1 LDDLAGVRDDVV
13 HGAGRRPLAAGV
25 SAATGPDFSLP
36 TGTVTFL
43 LADVAGS
50 AESWEEAPEA
60 MAAAIPRYYGRL
72 DEAIVS
78 HGGVR
83 PVQEG
88 DGDSVVGAFSRASDA
103 IAAALDAQRALNNET
118 PSDETP
124 SDEAWPSG
132 AALRVRM
139 AVHTGEAQLRD
150 GGSYFGDSV
159 MHCARLRGIGHGGQI
174 LVSGATAGLVAER
187 LPEGGELIDLGR
199 HRLRDLGRPERVW
212 QLAHPDLAAGFP
224 ALRSLDVFQHNL
236 PVQLTPLIGREADVG
251 TVGGLLAEDRLVTLT
266 GSGGVGKTRLALAVA
281 ADGVERFGGGVWL
294 VALAGVTDSAE
305 VVAAAL
311 AAAGVHQGPGLP
323 SAELLARGLGEEPS
337 LLVLDNCEHL
347 IDGCAQLAAGLL
359 AASPVARIL
368 ATSREPLGVP
378 GEVSWRVPS
387 LDVPPAES
395 TQAVAAL
402 SQYEAV
408 RLFVDR
414 ARRARPSFTVSEQ
427 NAPAIAQI
435 CHRLDGIPL
444 ALELAAARCRQL
456 SAERIAQDLDD
467 RFRLLTGGART
478 VLPRHRTL
486 AASIDWSHD
495 RLDRAESIAF
505 RRLGVFAGHFP
516 PEAAEAV
523 LTAAGHLDA
532 AQIFDLLSQ
541 LVDKSLVTVEDG
553 PGGEPRY
560 RLLETLRAYA
570 LDRLRTAGEFD
581 RLCDAHARWWLD
593 WLDERQRG
601 LHLDAVVDQVETV
614 HDNLR
619 AALDWSVDQPA
630 VGLRLLGHLAR
641 AWQACGRP
649 GDAMT
654 AVDRLLIEDNAQRYE
669 AEWLT
674 AALSVS
680 ILVDVARGFS
690 EAVVLLRKIEH
701 LATERGRSY
710 EATVA
715 RWLASF
721 DAETSQAACEA
732 AREHGDPYFYAFALI
747 MSIEAQTETD
757 PQAVSRLNGAEVIA
771 VCAGSTLLRGYA
783 VYAAAQ
789 AERAPGNLRRCI
801 DLALE
806 LTHSRSAETVSGAVS
821 ILSGAALLSRDETAL
836 EAAVDTA
843 ERKLATTSDTWDIA
857 QHRLALLRGEPSRVE
872 RHLRDNVDNLLPG
885 GLQLFAREAI
895 DAGDAAVAIAAA
907 RTQAGR
913 GPFSAAV
920 LAACEAAATGHQDR
934 WHDALR
940 IAADHGLRLIVAD
953 ALEGLAA
960 AASGSQSWAEG
971 LRLYGAAQRLRD
983 ECEYH
988 WRFGSEQAAISQA
1001 VDAARQELDPDEA
1014 DAAEAE
1020 GRGLPWADAVRYAQ
1034 RARGERKRPRHGWA
1048 ALTPTEE
1055 RVVALVAE
1063 GLTNPQIA
1071 TRLLMGRATV
1081 KTHLE
1086 HIFAKLDV
1094 TSRSE
1099 LASRAARQG
1108 RSADPPG
1115 PT

>member
-1 LDDLAGVRDDVV
+1 VDV
-13 HGAGRRPLAAGV
+13 
-25 SAATGPDFSLP
+25 SDATGPAFSLP

-43 LADVAGS
+43 LADVEGS
-50 AESWEEAPEA
+50 TRSWGEAPEA
-60 MAAAIPRYYGRL
+60 LAAAIPRYYVLL

-103 IAAALDAQRALNNET
+103 VAAALDAQRALNG
-118 PSDETP
+118 
-124 SDEAWPSG
+124 EAWPGG
-132 AALRVRM
+132 AVLRVRM
-139 AVHTGEAQLRD
+139 AVHTDEAQLRD
-150 GGSYFGDSV
+150 EGNYFGHSV
-159 MHCARLRGIGHGGQI
+159 MRCARLRGIGHGGQV
-174 LVSGATAGLVAER
+174 LVSAATAGLVAER
-187 LPEGGELIDLGR
+187 LPEGADLVDLGS

-212 QLAHPDLAAGFP
+212 QLVHPDLAAGFP

-236 PVQLTPLIGREADVG
+236 PVQLTPLIGRESDAG
-251 TVGGLLAEDRLVTLT
+251 AVGGLLAEDRLVTLT

-281 ADGVERFGGGVWL
+281 ADEVERFGGGVWL
-294 VALAGVTDSAE
+294 VALAGVTDAAG
-305 VVAAAL
+305 VAAAAL
-311 AAAGVHQGPGLP
+311 AAVGVHQGPGMPLV
-323 SAELLARGLGEEPS
+323 ELLARGLGDEPS

-347 IDGCAQLAAGLL
+347 IDGCAELTAGLL
-359 AASPVARIL
+359 AANPAVSVL

-387 LDVPPAES
+387 LGVPPSEN

-414 ARRARPSFTVSEQ
+414 ARRARPSFEVSEQ

-456 SAERIAQDLDD
+456 SAERIAHDLDD

-495 RLDRAESIAF
+495 RLDHAEAVAF

-523 LTAAGHLDA
+523 LAAGALA
-532 AQIFDLLSQ
+532 AGGDLETVQIFDLLSQ
-541 LVDKSLVTVEDG
+541 LADKSLVAVEDG
-553 PGGEPRY
+553 PDGEPRY

-570 LDRLRTAGEFD
+570 LDRLRAAGELND
-581 RLCDAHARWWLD
+581 LCDAHARWWLN
-593 WLDERQRG
+593 WLDERQRV
-601 LHLDAVVDQVETV
+601 LHLDAVVDQLEAV

-619 AALDWSVDQPA
+619 AALDWSVDRPV
-630 VGLRLLGHLAR
+630 VGLPLLGHLAR
-641 AWQACGRP
+641 VWQVCGRP

-654 AVDRLLIEDNAQRYE
+654 AADRLLTEDNATRHG
-669 AEWLT
+669 AAWIA
-674 AALSVS
+674 AALPVSV
-680 ILVDVARGFS
+680 LVDQARGFS
-690 EAVVLLRKIEH
+690 EAVVLLRRTEQ
-701 LATERGRSY
+701 LATELGRSY

-721 DAETSQAACEA
+721 DAETSRAACEA

-747 MSIEAQTETD
+747 MSIEAQTEAD
-757 PQAVSRLNGAEVIA
+757 PQAASLLNAEEVTA
-771 VCAGSTLLRGYA
+771 ACAGSTLLGGYA
-783 VYAAAQ
+783 AYAAAQ

-806 LTHSRSAETVSGAVS
+806 LTRSRSTLTVSGAVS
-821 ILSGAALLSRDETAL
+821 ILSATALLSRDETAL
-836 EAAVDTA
+836 EVAVDTA

-857 QHRLALLRGEPSRVE
+857 QHRLGLLRGEPSRVE
-872 RHLRDNVDNLLPG
+872 RHLRDNVDNLTPS
-885 GLQLFAREAI
+885 GLQLFAKEAI
-895 DAGDAAVAIAAA
+895 DAGDAAVAITAA
-907 RTQAGR
+907 RAQAGR

-920 LAACEAAATGHQDR
+920 LAACEAASSGREDR
-934 WHDALR
+934 WHDVLH
-940 IAADHGLRLIVAD
+940 IAAGHGLRLIVVD

-960 AASGSQSWAEG
+960 AASHSQSWAEC

-983 ECEYH
+983 ECEYR
-988 WRFGSEQAAISQA
+988 WRFPSEQAAITRA
-1001 VDAARQELDPDEA
+1001 VDAARQQLEPG
-1014 DAAEAE
+1014 DAGDAEAE
-1020 GRGLPWADAVRYAQ
+1020 GRSLPWADAVRYAR

-1055 RVVALVAE
+1055 QVVALVAE

-1086 HIFAKLDV
+1086 HVFAKLDV
-1094 TSRSE
+1094 TTRSE
-1099 LASRAARQG
+1099 LASEAARRG
-1108 RSADPPG
+1108 R
-1115 PT
+1115 